1 MFPHNKAFASAV
13 SAHSTTQQ
21 HLQHEEQAA
30 LLMAVLG
37 EVISNNINPWYN
49 TQFSSRGLSKE
60 YPGGH
65 KT

>member
-1 MFPHNKAFASAV
+1 MFPHNKAFANAV

-37 EVISNNINPWYN
+37 EVVVNNINPWVQH
-49 TQFSSRGLSKE
+49 TIKQQRIVQRVSK
-60 YPGGH
+60 GS
-65 KT
+65 